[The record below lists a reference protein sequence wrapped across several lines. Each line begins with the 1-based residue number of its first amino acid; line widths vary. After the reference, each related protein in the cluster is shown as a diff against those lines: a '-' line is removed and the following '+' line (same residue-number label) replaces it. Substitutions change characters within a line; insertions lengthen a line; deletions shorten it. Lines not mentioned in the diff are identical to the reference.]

1 MTDVAAALDG
11 HSGRARRVLEYTVTV
26 KRLADAAK
34 EPGFTEANWAPL
46 AELVATEEFER
57 VGNFKEVMN
66 WSEYTGFL
74 TAWAASSQWDA
85 SFKRV
90 TEAGGRV
97 YLELEE
103 TSSVGDFESVVNSLS
118 VYEFDEAD
126 RIAHIDLYLQMALP
140 GVDMLKSYEG
150 VPISE

>member
-90 TEAGGRV
+90 